1 MITFLQ
7 KIGIYVGVS
16 NAIMFYELTH
26 DEYKTEYKRK
36 NNLGWVKNN
45 LGWVSLMC
53 VINPIIFQVYI
64 SAKIWDART

>member
-1 MITFLQ
+1 MITLLQ

-36 NNLGWVKNN
+36 NNLGWEH
-45 LGWVSLMC
+45 LC
-53 VINPIIFQVYI
+53 V
-64 SAKIWDART
+64 